1 MNAPVSLRFET
12 GPTGRALSHPAPDN
26 SAVLITG
33 GAQRIGAA
41 IARHLAKRGW
51 PVVIHFNRSAQTAMA
66 LGEEIAAAGGRAE
79 LLHADLSAEDDALAL
94 IERAERRAGPIGVL
108 INNASIFEWDD
119 IACLDEGSFARHMDL
134 NLRTPLTLTQHFAE
148 SLAPDRCGA
157 VINMLD
163 SRVLNPTPRHLSY
176 TLSKTGLAT
185 ATRSLAQA
193 LAPQIRVNGIGP
205 GPTLPVV
212 GQTPEQFEQ
221 RCQRLPLKRPAALDE
236 ICQAVDFLIGARSV
250 TGQIIALDGGDH
262 LLGHCPA
269 I

>member
-12 GPTGRALSHPAPDN
+12 GPRSGTLTDPRPDN
-26 SAVLITG
+26 SAVLVTG

-66 LGEEIAAAGGRAE
+66 LGDEIAGAGGRAE
-79 LLHADLSAEDDALAL
+79 LLHADLSRDGDARDL
-94 IERAERRAGPIGVL
+94 IARAEKRAGPLGVL

-119 IACLDEGSFARHMDL
+119 IETLDEASFARHMDL

-148 SLAPDRCGA
+148 GLAPGRGGV

-185 ATRSLAQA
+185 ATRGLAQA
-193 LAPQIRVNGIGP
+193 LAPQVRVNGIGP

-236 ICQAVDFLIGARSV
+236 ICQAVDFLIQARSV
-250 TGQIIALDGGDH
+250 TGQIVALDGGDH

-269 I
+269 A